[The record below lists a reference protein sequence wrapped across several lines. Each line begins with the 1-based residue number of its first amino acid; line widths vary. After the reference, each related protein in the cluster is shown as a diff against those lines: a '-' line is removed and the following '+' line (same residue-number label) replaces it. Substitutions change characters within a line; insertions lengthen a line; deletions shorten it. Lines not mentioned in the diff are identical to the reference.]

1 MVQYQELFSVCQAF
15 SGPGSTKM
23 HYCIILLHHGF
34 LPALLGFLL
43 WRYVSEPR
51 SGCKKLTKALI
62 SLPGA
67 LGMYGLS
74 IGVSNI
80 GESLP
85 RAVYTLLSGLNAA
98 TVGIIVL
105 AAVQLSEKAVTD
117 NITRVLVFLGAAA
130 GIMYNGHYATP
141 TVTTIIRL

>member
-43 WRYVSEPR
+43 W
-51 SGCKKLTKALI
+51 

-85 RAVYTLLSGLNAA
+85 RAVYTLLTGLNAA

-130 GIMYNGHYATP
+130 GIMYC
-141 TVTTIIRL
+141 